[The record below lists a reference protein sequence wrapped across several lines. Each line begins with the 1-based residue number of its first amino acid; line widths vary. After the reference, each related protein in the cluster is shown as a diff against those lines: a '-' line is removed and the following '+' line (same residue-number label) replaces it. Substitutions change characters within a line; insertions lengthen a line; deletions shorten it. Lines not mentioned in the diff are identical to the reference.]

1 MRWFLDMNIPIY
13 FSFEIGDDL
22 ENKTRRFIEN
32 KNDSL
37 FLVCEYIK
45 KQNLPKWMKRYEVL
59 LLEFNRIVSNQEK
72 SVDTSILIKNDKFL
86 LDKFLLMYKRSED
99 KIKFVSWINT
109 IFSNLKI
116 RIKLFFEKYVD
127 EIVIPMSEID
137 FKLKSCLFT
146 WLNPND
152 SDARTIASAIQEH
165 QNKKL
170 VIITADKKDWSKELL
185 EEVHNNID
193 LKKEYPSLP
202 KIEYLQNLQ
211 I

>member
-202 KIEYLQNLQ
+202 KIEYLQNFQ
-211 I
+211 T